1 MTVAPFSIRLDT
13 KIKKRLEKEAKLTRR
28 SAGFVVKQALKDY
41 LDGKEHER
49 KIADEAFAEA
59 EKGVFI
65 SGEKVFAWME
75 SWGTDKE
82 LPFPE
87 PDIFPE
93 THAKLRKAS

>member
-1 MTVAPFSIRLDT
+1 MAKSPFSIRLDPM
-13 KIKKRLEKEAKLTRR
+13 IKKRLEKEAKLERR
-28 SAGFVVKQALKDY
+28 SAGFMVQQVLEDF
-41 LDGKEHER
+41 LDGRDYER

-93 THAKLRKAS
+93 EQRDLRKAS

>member
-1 MTVAPFSIRLDT
+1 MATTPFSIRIDP
-13 KIKKRLEKEAKLTRR
+13 KIKKRLEKEAKLEKR
-28 SAGFVVKQALKDY
+28 SAAFVIQEALENY
-41 LDGKEHER
+41 LDGKDYER

-75 SWGTDKE
+75 SWETDKE

-93 THAKLRKAS
+93 PKPKLRKAG

>member
-1 MTVAPFSIRLDT
+1 MTTEPFSIRLDA
-13 KIKKRLEKEAKLTRR
+13 KIKKRLQKEAKFEKR
-28 SAGFVVKQALKDY
+28 SAGFVVQHALERY
-41 LDGKEHER
+41 LDSQDYER
-49 KIADEAFAEA
+49 KIADEAFAKADE
-59 EKGVFI
+59 GVFI

-93 THAKLRKAS
+93 TKPEVRKAS